1 MTLLVIY
8 ILIAVGASFLCSIL
22 EAVLLSVSP
31 SYLGALKERDPAL
44 GARLQGL
51 QDDIDRPLAAILT
64 LNTIAHT
71 IGAAGAGAQAAKV
84 FGDASLTVFSIIL
97 TLIIL
102 FASEI
107 IPKTLGATYW
117 KSLVPFVTRTL
128 PPLIW
133 ILYPLVKVSQWLS
146 KLVSGNT
153 PKGQVTREE
162 IVALADVGR
171 QQGVVGEQHSLIV
184 RNLLRFHKLTVEDV
198 MTPRTVVMALD
209 ENETIGDIVNRLDD
223 IPFSRLPIYHD
234 SIDDITGLVL
244 KTDIM
249 SAALKRKR
257 RARIST
263 LRREATRVDA
273 AMSLEDFFELML
285 ESDSHLAVVTDQY
298 GGFDGVAT
306 MEDVVETLLGL
317 EILDEADNEADL
329 QELARQRAR
338 QRNEARTAGRDATQ
352 TPVDPE
358 RAAEPLATTPD
369 QAADVTPASP
379 KITGS

>member
-8 ILIAVGASFLCSIL
+8 IAIAVGASFLCSIL

-44 GARLQGL
+44 GAKLQGL

-84 FGDASLTVFSIIL
+84 FGDASLTIFSIIL

-133 ILYPLVKVSQWLS
+133 ILWPLVKVSQWLS
-146 KLVSGNT
+146 KLVSGGK

-162 IVALADVGR
+162 IAALADVGR
-171 QQGVVGEQHSLIV
+171 QQGVVGEQHSKIV
-184 RNLLRFHKLTVEDV
+184 RNLLRFHMLTVEDV
-198 MTPRTVVMALD
+198 MTPRTVVEALD
-209 ENETIGDIVNRLDD
+209 QNEAIGDVVNRLDD
-223 IPFSRLPIYHD
+223 VRFSRLPIYEET
-234 SIDDITGLVL
+234 IDNITGVVL

-249 SAALKRKR
+249 AAALKRKR
-257 RARIST
+257 RSKVST
-263 LRREATRVDA
+263 LRREATRVPTD
-273 AMSLEDFFELML
+273 MSLEDFFELLL
-285 ESDSHLAVVTDQY
+285 EEGVHLAVVTDQY

-317 EILDEADNEADL
+317 EILDEADDEADL
-329 QELARQRAR
+329 QELARQKARERA
-338 QRNEARTAGRDATQ
+338 ARHAGSAPDRPT
-352 TPVDPE
+352 DPD
-358 RAAEPLATTPD
+358 RAAEPLATMPD
-369 QAADVTPASP
+369 QAAELTPASP